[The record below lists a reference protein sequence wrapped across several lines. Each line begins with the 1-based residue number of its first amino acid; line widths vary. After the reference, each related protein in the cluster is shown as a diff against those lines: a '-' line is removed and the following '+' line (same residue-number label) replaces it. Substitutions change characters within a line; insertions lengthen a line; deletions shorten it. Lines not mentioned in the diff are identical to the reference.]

1 MPPLSPLSPVQEALA
16 SLRPVGEEE
25 MGEYRNGARLTFR
38 FLERWGGTI
47 ATLPIGI
54 QDRFF
59 AEQRESGYLG
69 LAAVTR
75 ALRHYLGGYRL
86 AGSERTLVT

>member
-1 MPPLSPLSPVQEALA
+1 MQDRSRF
-16 SLRPVGEEE
+16 LRPVGEKE
-25 MGEYRNGARLTFR
+25 MGEYRKGARLTFR

-59 AEQRESGYLG
+59 AEQRESSALG
-69 LAAVTR
+69 VAPVTR
-75 ALRHYLGGYRL
+75 ALRHDLGGCRL
-86 AGSERTLVT
+86 AGSERPMVT

>member
-1 MPPLSPLSPVQEALA
+1 MQDRSRF
-16 SLRPVGEEE
+16 LRPVGEKE
-25 MGEYRNGARLTFR
+25 MGEYRKGARLTFR

-59 AEQRESGYLG
+59 AEQWESGYLG

-75 ALRHYLGGYRL
+75 ALRHDLGGCRL
-86 AGSERTLVT
+86 AGCGRVVVTWANCR

>member
-1 MPPLSPLSPVQEALA
+1 MQDRSRF
-16 SLRPVGEEE
+16 LRPVGEEK